1 MIWETLTDFAVP
13 DRFEY
18 DREPTTPGGLA
29 RAHTHYLV
37 TTRNYPMRFAMT
49 TEETRS
55 VDVKEC
61 KRRMID
67 AAVRFRDMRAEALD
81 VSDKYFAILQQ
92 AGYKSEDVF
101 GDSIRS
107 SLPSA
112 AQLPLFDLAAE
123 ADAVSGGV
131 DEGHDQSMSE
141 ARRLFTERHISRA
154 SSL

>member
-1 MIWETLTDFAVP
+1 MDFAVP
-13 DRFEY
+13 ERFEN

-67 AAVRFRDMRAEALD
+67 AAVRLRDMRTEALSL
-81 VSDKYFAILQQ
+81 SDTYFAILQQ
-92 AGYKSEDVF
+92 AGHEAKGVYGE
-101 GDSIRS
+101 SIIS
-107 SLPSA
+107 SLPTA
-112 AQLPLFDLAAE
+112 AQLPQFDLAAE
-123 ADAVSGGV
+123 SDAVSGGAN
-131 DEGHDQSMSE
+131 EGHGQLMSE
-141 ARRLFTERHISRA
+141 ARRLFTEDFESEFNVTVDQD
-154 SSL
+154 L